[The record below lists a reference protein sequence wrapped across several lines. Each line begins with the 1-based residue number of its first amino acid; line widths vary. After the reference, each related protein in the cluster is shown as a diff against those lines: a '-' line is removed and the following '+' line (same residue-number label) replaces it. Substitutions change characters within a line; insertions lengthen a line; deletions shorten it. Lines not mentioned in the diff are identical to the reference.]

1 MLDSTV
7 GTKDGAIFFLF
18 SDLNQV
24 LQTHLTATISQS
36 KQALFAEQSSS
47 GFRVE
52 EHACSSIYLYLQYL
66 PESNKKIDGSEAHNK
81 IHRRVSFHKMQ
92 PGT

>member
-1 MLDSTV
+1 
-7 GTKDGAIFFLF
+7 
-18 SDLNQV
+18 V

-52 EHACSSIYLYLQYL
+52 EDACSSIYLYLQYL
-66 PESNKKIDGSEAHNK
+66 PEYILMVLKLITRSTDGFLSTKCNLNLDRQVVGSEVH
-81 IHRRVSFHKMQ
+81 SE
-92 PGT
+92 